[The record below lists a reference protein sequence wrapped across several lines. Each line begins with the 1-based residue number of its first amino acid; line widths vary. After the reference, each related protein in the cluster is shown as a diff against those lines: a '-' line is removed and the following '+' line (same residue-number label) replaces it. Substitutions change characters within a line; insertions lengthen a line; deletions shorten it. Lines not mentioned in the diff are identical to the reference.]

1 MRTVL
6 PHRRSWRDHRA
17 VRFGRNVCPI
27 VTSPREAKNSQPI
40 KHVIIIVGEN
50 RTFDHVFATYKP
62 TKGQSVDNLLSRK
75 IITADGP
82 PGPNFFQAAQFQA
95 DDFHQDKYQIS
106 PEKGAQDV
114 VYPTLPP
121 SLTGGPSDVCKD
133 NGIWTLAQAMA
144 LENGLFPTYY
154 QYLLTGGTGQPSH
167 VPDQRIQNV
176 LDLPSGPFQ
185 LTSKSFPYDSYAA
198 SPVRRFYQMWQQ
210 EDCNIKYATAKNPSG
225 CKADLFPWAE
235 VTVGAGTNGKPLPT
249 NFNNRTTGEGAT
261 SMAEGVQE
269 RLITTNKQKT
279 PSPFHLDSAL
289 FFLLNL

>member
-1 MRTVL
+1 
-6 PHRRSWRDHRA
+6 
-17 VRFGRNVCPI
+17 
-27 VTSPREAKNSQPI
+27 
-40 KHVIIIVGEN
+40 
-50 RTFDHVFATYKP
+50 
-62 TKGQSVDNLLSRK
+62 
-75 IITADGP
+75 
-82 PGPNFFQAAQFQA
+82 
-95 DDFHQDKYQIS
+95 
-106 PEKGAQDV
+106 
-114 VYPTLPP
+114 
-121 SLTGGPSDVCKD
+121 
-133 NGIWTLAQAMA
+133 MA

-198 SPVRRFYQMWQQ
+198 SPVHRFYQTWQQ